1 MEIRFIEKAGV
12 PASEI
17 DALQQVEQAF
27 DASAFTKGWRG
38 YASFKLS
45 RGGPGGGDD
54 DYDLILVTHTHLIVI
69 ELKNWRGR
77 LLESRGGNWYLD
89 GEPRGRS
96 PVPLVNLKAKR
107 LGSAL
112 QQNHKIGAA
121 KTPFVYSFVVLGEGL
136 AEVDLDAN
144 EAASVLYLNELVA
157 WVKAET
163 YKKSIGR
170 YPRFNPLTFLADYDV
185 FFEGQPGRP
194 RGFTIHGFRP
204 EPNPMWK
211 HPSKLYSEYRAK
223 EKLDPEKLALLR
235 QWDFGAMGSELI
247 GEGERGFIGL
257 REQRVYEYVEPR
269 NEELSRSL
277 LRPVARNGEQDVTR
291 DFAELYVLPPKVM
304 RLSEFVNSVLSKL
317 TSAERVIMVKAVLQR
332 FADLHDLNIAH
343 RDIGAHCLWVERPAK
358 VVISGF
364 PAAYYP
370 AMATVGTFRDKV
382 KVERANLPEDMGLA
396 QESTPYQRDVYSLG
410 VLAHLI
416 LFGERPPKA
425 NGVFSWVQRAGDV
438 FSGAFDEVLSKSLCL
453 EPRERYESARPM
465 LEAVNAAST
474 NEREQV
480 IDLGA
485 FDAHRART
493 KARDYPEESA
503 PLTDDDDLLS
513 YRSSFNGQQLLV
525 KEWHGVEPD
534 PRRPDFAIR
543 LLSFLE
549 RARNLRAAGLPGLP
563 AIFDY
568 GLSRR
573 NLLLI
578 QHWVEGVTLT
588 EWMAIPQTRDA
599 RFAVARELTKTLAR
613 LHDFEWPH
621 GDIKPDNIV
630 VQPDGVPVFVDILDY
645 RRNSADFYSTA
656 YLPASYKSMSP
667 MARDC
672 YSLAAVLKEL
682 LIEGVP
688 ESERIE
694 LDRVQEEIKRL
705 LDDQSVS
712 ALEPLQSA
720 LDGKGQSVSINN
732 NEPFRV
738 TFRNLAM
745 EGISPG
751 EMVSDNGYF
760 YLTMENSRRSP
771 SAKLIHLT
779 GAGLRLT
786 SEWSSVENRITWL
799 SIKKIDMSQLMW
811 AQDKCLG
818 RIKACLMLADGPRNE
833 ASDLEPSLQLWVQE
847 FGGISTPEVAEA
859 ASGTS
864 ERDVLMTDTGV
875 ADVNAGIP
883 AEDKTSSLDVKALW
897 QSLLDAEADTLPI
910 ATVSAEPWHN
920 PQREYQL
927 LLPCVLE
934 GSGFDPEDDDRTW
947 VERQMPDGIWRRC
960 GELELRDTQL
970 GANAVLAVERWGGK
984 LPKQGDRLR
993 LRSNME
999 SASLNRRASA
1009 VERILEG
1016 RSVIPDLIEYFQ
1028 TDAVQP
1034 VPMEFSVPDDISLEA
1049 YAQGSK
1055 RLNESQREAFRKSLQ
1070 FGPVS
1075 LLQGPPGTGKTW
1087 FIASLLHYLVTK
1099 ESARRI
1105 LVVSQAHEAVN
1116 NALEKALELFE
1127 GKGIAFDAVRL
1138 GHESV
1143 VSDPIRHLHSASIEQ
1158 VYRERFKA
1166 EYKERVV
1173 RLAMEVGL
1181 SKDFA
1186 VASLNLH
1193 VSLGRLAEQVA
1204 LLELEMPDEN
1214 DQGEVDM
1221 VDANDSTRPTLRR
1234 RRLIDTFR
1242 EVCLRDYQF
1251 MLDEKPLAAVVDQ
1264 LFEALAIQHEIQSPQ
1279 AIDKLRKLLKLSDDW
1294 LKTLGEPSANF
1305 VEFLAKSRTIVAGT
1319 LVGIGRRAA
1328 GVIQNM
1334 YDWVIIDE
1342 AGRAAPSELAVAL
1355 QTGRRILLVG
1365 DHKQL
1370 PPTFS
1375 QEVRAAVV
1383 AKLGVVDTPQFFASD
1398 FERMFDSSYGKTVG
1412 VSLREQYRMAPAIGE
1427 LVSEVFYDGLVATG
1441 RPTSWLD
1448 ANLLPHQLKHEVTWI
1463 DTSNLG
1469 KLALENTSSDHV
1481 DSWNVAEAEVVMG
1494 VLSALVQNKDL
1505 VMALRDGLHSG
1516 EPIIGIICMYSKQRE
1531 LLNRMKGEA
1540 RWISSELRRLIK
1552 VDTVDSYQGKENRI
1566 VILST
1571 VRNNS
1576 KLNPGFLRSPNRIN
1590 VAMSRAMERLVI
1602 VGATS
1607 MWRGRNDDLP
1617 LGRVL
1622 RKVEAMAMLKQ
1633 ASVVD
1638 AKEFYQ

>member
-1 MEIRFIEKAGV
+1 MDIRLIEKAGV

-17 DALQQVEQAF
+17 DAHQRIQLAF
-27 DASAFTKGWRG
+27 NASAFSKGWRG
-38 YASFKLS
+38 YASFKLN

-54 DYDLILVTHTHLIVI
+54 DYDLILVTHTHVIVI
-69 ELKNWRGR
+69 ELKNWRGK
-77 LLESRGGNWYLD
+77 LLESKGGNWYVD

-96 PVPLVNLKAKR
+96 PVPLVNLKAKK
-107 LGSAL
+107 LGSAMQRKL
-112 QQNHKIGAA
+112 GPA
-121 KTPFVYSFVVLGEGL
+121 KTPFIYSFVVLGEGIS
-136 AEVDLDAN
+136 EIELDAD
-144 EAASVLYLNELVA
+144 EAASVLYVNDLLA
-157 WVKAET
+157 WVKAQA
-163 YKKSIGR
+163 YNQAIGR
-170 YPRFNPLTFLADYDV
+170 YPRFNPLTFLADYDI
-185 FFEGQPGRP
+185 FFEGQRGRP
-194 RGFTIHGFRP
+194 PGFTLHGFRP
-204 EPNPMWK
+204 EAKPMWE
-211 HPSKLYSEYRAK
+211 HPSKLYAEYRAK
-223 EKLDPEKLALLR
+223 EKIDPEKLALLR
-235 QWDFGAMGSELI
+235 QWDFSAMGAELI

-277 LRPVARNGEQDVTR
+277 LRPVARKAEQDVTR

-304 RLSEFVNSVLSKL
+304 RLSEFVNSVLAKL
-317 TSAERVIMVKAVLQR
+317 TSAERVIMVKAILQR

-343 RDIGAHCLWVERPAK
+343 RDIGAHCLWVDRPAK
-358 VVISGF
+358 IVISGF

-382 KVERANLPEDMGLA
+382 KVERANLPEDLGLA

-410 VLAHLI
+410 VLVHLI

-425 NGVFSWVQRAGDV
+425 NGVFSWAKRARDAH
-438 FSGAFDEVLSKSLCL
+438 SSAFDVALSKALCL
-453 EPRERYESARPM
+453 EPRERYENARQM

-480 IDLGA
+480 IELSA

-493 KARDYPEESA
+493 KARDYPEESS

-513 YRSSFNGQQLLV
+513 YRSSLDGQQLLV

-549 RARNLRAAGLPGLP
+549 RARNLRAAGLAGLP

-573 NLLLI
+573 SLLLI
-578 QHWVEGVTLT
+578 QHWVDGVTLT
-588 EWMAIPQTRDA
+588 EWMSNPQTRDA
-599 RFAVARELTKTLAR
+599 RLVVARGLTKTLAR

-630 VQPDGVPVFVDILDY
+630 VQPDGIPVFVDILDY
-645 RRNSADFYSTA
+645 RRNCADFYSTA
-656 YLPASYKSMSP
+656 YLPAGYKTMSP

-672 YSLAAVLKEL
+672 YSLASVLKEL
-682 LIEGVP
+682 LINGITQDEMLGL
-688 ESERIE
+688 E
-694 LDRVQEEIKRL
+694 RVQEEIHRL
-705 LDDQSVS
+705 LDEQSVS

-720 LDGKGQSVSINN
+720 LDGKGQTTSNLNI
-732 NEPFRV
+732 EPIRITV
-738 TFRNLAM
+738 RNLAM

-751 EMVSDNGYF
+751 EMVSDNGF
-760 YLTMENSRRSP
+760 FHLTMEDSRKLP
-771 SAKLIHLT
+771 GAKLIHLT
-779 GAGLRLT
+779 GAGVRLT
-786 SEWSSVENRITWL
+786 SEWFGAENRITWL

-811 AQDKCLG
+811 AQEKGLG
-818 RIKACLMLADGPRNE
+818 RIQANLILEDGIRNE
-833 ASDLEPSLQLWVQE
+833 ASDLVPSLQLWAQE
-847 FGGISTPEVAEA
+847 FSEISSTDVIDTSLVVADEDLPMVDSETVDVDVGISLNKKAPV
-859 ASGTS
+859 
-864 ERDVLMTDTGV
+864 
-875 ADVNAGIP
+875 
-883 AEDKTSSLDVKALW
+883 LDVKALW
-897 QSLLDAEADTLPI
+897 QSLLDAEADTLPMAI
-910 ATVSAEPWHN
+910 VSAEPWRN
-920 PQREYQL
+920 PQREHQL

-934 GSGFDPEDDDRTW
+934 GSGFDPDDDDRTW

-970 GANAVLAVERWGGK
+970 GANALLAVERWGGK
-984 LPKQGDRLR
+984 TPKMGDRLR

-999 SASLNRRASA
+999 SASLTRRASA
-1009 VERILEG
+1009 VERLLEG
-1016 RSVIPDLIEYFQ
+1016 RSVIPNLIEYFQ
-1028 TDAVQP
+1028 TDAIQP
-1034 VPMEFSVPDDISLEA
+1034 VPMEFSGPDDNSLEA

-1055 RLNESQREAFRKSLQ
+1055 SLNESQREAFRKSLQ

-1138 GHESV
+1138 GRESV

-1181 SKDFA
+1181 PKDFA
-1186 VASLNLH
+1186 VASVNLH

-1204 LLELEMPDEN
+1204 LLELETPDDG
-1214 DQGEVDM
+1214 DQGEGETPDS
-1221 VDANDSTRPTLRR
+1221 DDSTRPALRR

-1242 EVCLRDYQF
+1242 EISLRDYQF
-1251 MLDEKPLAAVVDQ
+1251 TLNEQPLAAVVDQ
-1264 LFEALAIQHEIQSPQ
+1264 LFEKLSEQHEIQSPQ
-1279 AIDKLRKLLKLSDDW
+1279 AIEKLRKLLKLSDDW
-1294 LKTLGEPSANF
+1294 LKTLGEPAANF

-1328 GVIQNM
+1328 GVVQNM

-1375 QEVRAAVV
+1375 QEVRAAVI
-1383 AKLGVVDTPQFFASD
+1383 AKLGCVDTSQAFASD
-1398 FERMFDSSYGKTVG
+1398 FERMFDSAYGKKVG

-1441 RPTSWLD
+1441 RAASWLD
-1448 ANLLPHQLKHEVTWI
+1448 ANLLPRQLKHEVSWI
-1463 DTSNLG
+1463 DTSPLG
-1469 KLALENTSSDHV
+1469 KFALENTSSDHV

-1494 VLSALVQNKDL
+1494 VLRSMVQNKDL
-1505 VMALRDGLHSG
+1505 VLALRNGLHSG
-1516 EPIIGIICMYSKQRE
+1516 EPIIGVICMYSKQRE

-1540 RWISSELRRLIK
+1540 RWMPAELRRLIK

-1571 VRNNS
+1571 VRNNP

-1607 MWRGRNDDLP
+1607 MWRGRNEELP

-1622 RKVEAMAMLKQ
+1622 RKVEAMVVLNK
-1633 ASVVD
+1633 ASVVN
-1638 AKEFYQ
+1638 AKEFY